1 MTREEAEAIVRAK
14 YEADLDLALKAKAYR
29 EVNPVSLRTDSSSEE
44 LAEAEMNLTAYM
56 KAISEKP
63 AKLQE
68 ILDGKDERMMLSIT
82 ADALASSS
90 DEKAVAL
97 AAILNQ
103 MATESKKLA
112 ENLYA

>member
-1 MTREEAEAIVRAK
+1 MTREEAEEIVRSK

-29 EVNPVSLRTDSSSEE
+29 EINPVSLRTDLNSEE
-44 LAEAEMNLTAYM
+44 RAEAEMNLASYT
-56 KAISEKP
+56 KAIAEKP
-63 AKLQE
+63 LKIQE
-68 ILDGKDERMMLSIT
+68 ILDGKDESRMLSIT
-82 ADALASSS
+82 VTALSSSS

-112 ENLYA
+112 EDLYA